1 MGACLL
7 PVLCVSGCPGE
18 GLGGINHHPPP
29 RHACQARRPR
39 GLATAWREG
48 HMQRHRTS
56 ASTPRGGN
64 AMLHVVCCACRHRP
78 RALRVSVRARHGNA
92 VGNKRRLQVSGG
104 GPDGAASDGAEV
116 CQVGAVAFFTHPG
129 GSSAGR
135 RGGVAAARSRTAR
148 ESCRCCC
155 GGRRRARLSGVGL
168 PPFSTRF
175 CAYNS

>member
-1 MGACLL
+1 MFAAC
-7 PVLCVSGCPGE
+7 VVSCVSGCPGE

-39 GLATAWREG
+39 GLATAGAHR
-48 HMQRHRTS
+48 RHRT
-56 ASTPRGGN
+56 STPRGGN
-64 AMLHVVCCACRHRP
+64 AMLQHVVCCACRHRP

>member
-1 MGACLL
+1 MHVCCLC
-7 PVLCVSGCPGE
+7 CVVCVGLSWGGSRGHQSPSSPTPRMSGS
-18 GLGGINHHPPP
+18 
-29 RHACQARRPR
+29 AAARSRD
-39 GLATAWREG
+39 GLARGTS
-48 HMQRHRTS
+48 QRHRT
-56 ASTPRGGN
+56 STPRGGN

-129 GSSAGR
+129 GSSVGR